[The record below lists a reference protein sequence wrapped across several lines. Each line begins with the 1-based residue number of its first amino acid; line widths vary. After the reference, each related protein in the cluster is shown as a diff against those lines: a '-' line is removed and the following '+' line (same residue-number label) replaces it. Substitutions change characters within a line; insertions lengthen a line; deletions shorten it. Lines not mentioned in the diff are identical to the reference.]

1 MPIFFFQSLGP
12 MAPGLLTVP
21 PPSLCL
27 YVPSLSIELTKQ
39 FISGS
44 GILVDKLNSNAV
56 TDAVSAIQDGLAW
69 ASHHTLTIT
78 HQLAQ
83 PHCQFPLLDSLS
95 FHPRPWPGIFLLTS
109 PVTQE
114 QNLLCLG
121 KKVTLIFITALSI
134 QSHRI
139 PYIVKTGILQEVSAS
154 SGCLGAMKV
163 FLNIHFS

>member
-78 HQLAQ
+78 H
-83 PHCQFPLLDSLS
+83 
-95 FHPRPWPGIFLLTS
+95 
-109 PVTQE
+109 
-114 QNLLCLG
+114 
-121 KKVTLIFITALSI
+121 
-134 QSHRI
+134 
-139 PYIVKTGILQEVSAS
+139 
-154 SGCLGAMKV
+154 
-163 FLNIHFS
+163 